1 MESSQRR
8 IAAVLL
14 AVCVS
19 WLGPGAAYAQ
29 DTTQDTSV
37 RDVLSFLMTNRAVPT
52 GDFARDQEAA
62 NATRETIARALLV
75 ELATLPITTSS
86 GGFSFRFNPALGTV
100 ERVTQT
106 FGPFFVDRATTAG
119 RRQASISM
127 TYRHSSYVSLD
138 DPR

>member
-1 MESSQRR
+1 MSTGTAGRIFEPAASPSRACPSAPPSRGRKMGSSQRR
-8 IAAVLL
+8 LAAALL
-14 AVCVS
+14 GLCFS
-19 WLGPGAAYAQ
+19 WIDPVAAHAQ

-100 ERVTQT
+100 ER
-106 FGPFFVDRATTAG
+106 
-119 RRQASISM
+119 
-127 TYRHSSYVSLD
+127 
-138 DPR
+138 